1 MREDGESRRSV
12 IRRNDDALKF
22 GQGVGDSVKY
32 LLFKNLKRRR
42 NIAFRR
48 VRLVFDGAVVR
59 DDVERFY
66 VGKATFARPID
77 WVAFCRRRQVDR
89 NNLRRFD
96 FREFSRRAAA
106 SKSGKYSA
114 PIPSTRRLLL
124 SPTPPSGAKSS
135 REFEL
140 STLNEQTPVRRVRR
154 SFDADSP

>member
-77 WVAFCRRRQVDR
+77 RVALRRRRQVDR
-89 NNLRRFD
+89 NDLRRFD
-96 FREFSRRAAA
+96 FREFSA
-106 SKSGKYSA
+106 SSG
-114 PIPSTRRLLL
+114 
-124 SPTPPSGAKSS
+124 G
-135 REFEL
+135 
-140 STLNEQTPVRRVRR
+140 EQERKVFGPHAV
-154 SFDADSP
+154 DDK